1 MDKKNKRILVLITV
15 SIFLFNYTFRQIFM
29 SYIGIDFY
37 YNIILLVSVILFS
50 IRNKLNNK
58 VLIYIFFIYVLI
70 IFTNLKSKLSLGYYT
85 IPLTTIIIPLLLLA
99 EEKIFDK
106 KLFINLIKII
116 NIIVYIVIFF
126 GIIDMLTNYR
136 MNIILRDFIKLDSL
150 RSTMEW
156 MSSFGTYRLYNILGH
171 PLVNMQIFI
180 IYFVLNIIAI
190 KYLNFQSN
198 ILKVVII
205 FFVGTIL
212 TGSKMGL
219 VISIFSIAFYG
230 LKNKNKFLQGSI
242 ICFSIVIIVFIS
254 QTNYFEKN
262 IKSRFITAIQSG
274 DITNGRFGAI
284 ETVFENSDYR
294 PKLLY
299 GGGYDYSRI
308 VTDKNRINNFE
319 FPVLMWGYDYGIIVA
334 VLLVLISI
342 IYPLIKLIRFKAYD
356 VIFLY
361 ILLQLYCQSFNGLI
375 YGDNFA
381 RLIFFNYTI
390 IKIIG
395 NYKKN
400 RC

>member
-150 RSTMEW
+150 RSTM
-156 MSSFGTYRLYNILGH
+156 
-171 PLVNMQIFI
+171 
-180 IYFVLNIIAI
+180 
-190 KYLNFQSN
+190 
-198 ILKVVII
+198 
-205 FFVGTIL
+205 
-212 TGSKMGL
+212 
-219 VISIFSIAFYG
+219 
-230 LKNKNKFLQGSI
+230 
-242 ICFSIVIIVFIS
+242 
-254 QTNYFEKN
+254 
-262 IKSRFITAIQSG
+262 
-274 DITNGRFGAI
+274 
-284 ETVFENSDYR
+284 
-294 PKLLY
+294 
-299 GGGYDYSRI
+299 
-308 VTDKNRINNFE
+308 
-319 FPVLMWGYDYGIIVA
+319 
-334 VLLVLISI
+334 
-342 IYPLIKLIRFKAYD
+342 
-356 VIFLY
+356 
-361 ILLQLYCQSFNGLI
+361 
-375 YGDNFA
+375 
-381 RLIFFNYTI
+381 
-390 IKIIG
+390 
-395 NYKKN
+395 
-400 RC
+400 

>member
-1 MDKKNKRILVLITV
+1 
-15 SIFLFNYTFRQIFM
+15 
-29 SYIGIDFY
+29 
-37 YNIILLVSVILFS
+37 NI
-50 IRNKLNNK
+50 
-58 VLIYIFFIYVLI
+58 
-70 IFTNLKSKLSLGYYT
+70 KSKLSLGYST

-381 RLIFFNYTI
+381 RLIFCNYTI